1 MTDDTF
7 IDAIPHMAERA
18 THGAKQT
25 ARGAAQSAAGS
36 ASEAGAMLS
45 DMFCSAVDRLTTV
58 VDDARRPGKPL
69 DTVAKLT
76 RDAPLGA
83 LFVAFLVGVA
93 IARRR

>member
-7 IDAIPHMAERA
+7 IDAIPEMAERA
-18 THGAKQT
+18 TQGAKKS
-25 ARGAAQSAAGS
+25 ARGAAGS
-36 ASEAGAMLS
+36 ASEAVAMVS
-45 DMFCSAVDRLTTV
+45 DMFCAAVDKLTTV

-69 DTVAKLT
+69 DTAAKIT

>member
-7 IDAIPHMAERA
+7 IDAIPEMAERA
-18 THGAKQT
+18 THGAKT
-25 ARGAAQSAAGS
+25 AAKGAAKSAASS
-36 ASEAGAMLS
+36 ASETGAMVS
-45 DMFCSAVDRLTTV
+45 DMFCAAVDKLTTV
-58 VDDARRPGKPL
+58 VEDARRPGKPL

-93 IARRR
+93 VARRR

>member
-7 IDAIPHMAERA
+7 IDAIPHMSERA
-18 THGAKQT
+18 THGAK
-25 ARGAAQSAAGS
+25 GAAKSAGS

>member
-1 MTDDTF
+1 MADDTF
-7 IDAIPHMAERA
+7 IDAIPEIAERA
-18 THGAKQT
+18 THGARKA
-25 ARGAAQSAAGS
+25 ARSAAGS
-36 ASEAGAMLS
+36 ASEAGAMVS
-45 DMFCSAVDRLTTV
+45 DMFCAAVDRLTTV

-69 DTVAKLT
+69 DTVAKIT

>member
-7 IDAIPHMAERA
+7 IDAIPEMAERA
-18 THGAKQT
+18 THGARK
-25 ARGAAQSAAGS
+25 AAKGAAGS
-36 ASEAGAMLS
+36 ASEAGAMVS
-45 DMFCSAVDRLTTV
+45 DMFCAAVDKLTTV
-58 VDDARRPGKPL
+58 VDDARRPGNPL
-69 DTVAKLT
+69 DTVAKIT

>member
-7 IDAIPHMAERA
+7 IDAIPEMAERA
-18 THGAKQT
+18 THGARTT
-25 ARGAAQSAAGS
+25 ARDAARTAAGS
-36 ASEAGAMLS
+36 ASEAGAMVS
-45 DMFCSAVDRLTTV
+45 DMFCAAVDKLTAV

>member
-18 THGAKQT
+18 THGAK
-25 ARGAAQSAAGS
+25 GAAKGAANS
-36 ASEAGAMLS
+36 ASQTGAMVS
-45 DMFCSAVDRLTTV
+45 DMFCAAVDKLTTV
-58 VDDARRPGKPL
+58 VDNARRPGKPL

>member
-7 IDAIPHMAERA
+7 IDAIPEMAERA
-18 THGAKQT
+18 THGASK
-25 ARGAAQSAAGS
+25 AAKGAAKTAAGS
-36 ASEAGAMLS
+36 ASEAGAMVS
-45 DMFCSAVDRLTTV
+45 DMFCAAVDKLTTV

-69 DTVAKLT
+69 DTVAKIT

>member
-7 IDAIPHMAERA
+7 IDAIPDMAERA
-18 THGAKQT
+18 AHGARTT
-25 ARGAAQSAAGS
+25 AKSAASSAAGS
-36 ASEAGAMLS
+36 ASEAGAMVS
-45 DMFCSAVDRLTTV
+45 DMFCAAVDKLTTV
-58 VDDARRPGKPL
+58 VDDPRRPGKPL
-69 DTVAKLT
+69 DTVAKIT

>member
-7 IDAIPHMAERA
+7 IDAVPRMAERV
-18 THGAKQT
+18 THGPAGSAKST
-25 ARGAAQSAAGS
+25 AKSTAGS
-36 ASEAGAMLS
+36 ASETGEMVS
-45 DMFCSAVDRLTTV
+45 EMFCAAVDRLTSAV
-58 VDDARRPGKPL
+58 EDARRPGKPL